1 MLYICNSCHLLK
13 HKSLALK
20 KIFSNLY
27 QLAHWSKK
35 KLGNNLGN
43 ILLLNSFLIELIQE
57 VYKIL
62 SKGDKRTKRKNNG
75 RKEKEEEEK
84 KRRENNELWISKGY

>member
-1 MLYICNSCHLLK
+1 M
-13 HKSLALK
+13 K

-35 KLGNNLGN
+35 KLGNNLSN
-43 ILLLNSFLIELIQE
+43 ILLLNSFLIKLIRE

-84 KRRENNELWISKGY
+84 KRGENNELWISKGY